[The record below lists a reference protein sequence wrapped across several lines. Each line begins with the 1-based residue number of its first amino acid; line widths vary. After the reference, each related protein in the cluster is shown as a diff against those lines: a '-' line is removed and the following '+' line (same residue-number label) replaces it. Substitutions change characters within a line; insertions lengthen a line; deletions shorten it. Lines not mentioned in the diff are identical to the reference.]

1 MRLIVLCIC
10 VFAVSI
16 SYASNLNCNIKN
28 KDDICLN
35 DYIKNSKTKLIKIPE
50 RNYVISSPIILTSN
64 SVFDGSNAIFISNLT
79 NNKPMFLFE
88 SLNNVV
94 IKNLRIIGNGAFLES
109 SSQSVKLCGFS
120 NGNSGLLLTNSK
132 NIVITNISISGMEFG
147 IFLNGSFQNPII
159 NIDVNNNM
167 LSNLGEAGIR
177 VVYGK
182 NIQISDNQIERVLG
196 NQTPCMPNWI
206 SNSKFADGVYLE
218 NSESVFIS
226 KNTIKNVKRIGIVLD
241 NRANSSGQLLV
252 ANNHVLIKNNIISN
266 VNDCRGTENNAGIWV
281 EPWQES
287 RNINKIESIEI
298 LHNKIDNQ
306 GAITCN
312 KYQLGIFSGAD
323 NSIVENNEISNF
335 SQQGK
340 RSVGIRCAYGNCNIV
355 NNKIYNTNIGILLSD
370 TAESISYQL
379 ENNQIHANFDSV
391 VHNK

>member
-1 MRLIVLCIC
+1 M
-10 VFAVSI
+10 FAVSI

-35 DYIKNSKTKLIKIPE
+35 NYIKNSKTKLIKIPE

-64 SVFDGSNAIFISNLT
+64 SIFDGNNATLVSHLT

-94 IKNLRIIGNGAFLES
+94 IKNLRIIGNGVFLES

-120 NGNSGLLLTNSK
+120 NGNSGILLINSK

-147 IFLNGSFQNPII
+147 VFLNGSFQNPII
-159 NIDVNNNM
+159 NIDVNNNT
-167 LSNLGEAGIR
+167 LSNLGEAGVR
-177 VVYGK
+177 VIYGK
-182 NIQISDNQIERVLG
+182 TIQINDNKIERVLG

-218 NSESVFIS
+218 NSESVVII

-266 VNDCRGTENNAGIWV
+266 VNGCRGTENNAGIWV
-281 EPWQES
+281 EPWQDS
-287 RNINKIESIEI
+287 RNKNKIASIQIEQ
-298 LHNKIDNQ
+298 NKIDNQ
-306 GAITCN
+306 SAITCS
-312 KYQLGIFSGAD
+312 KYQFGIYSGAD
-323 NSIVENNEISNF
+323 LSTIKNNYISNF
-335 SQQGK
+335 STQGN
-340 RSVGIRCAYGNCNIV
+340 RSSGIRCAYGSCNIV

-370 TAESISYQL
+370 TAESISYNL
-379 ENNQIHANFDSV
+379 ENNQIQANLESV